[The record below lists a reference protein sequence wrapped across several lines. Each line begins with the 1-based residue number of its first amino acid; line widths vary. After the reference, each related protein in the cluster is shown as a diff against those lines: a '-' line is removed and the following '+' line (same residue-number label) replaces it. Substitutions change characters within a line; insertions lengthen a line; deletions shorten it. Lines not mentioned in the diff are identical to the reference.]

1 MEILI
6 AKSAGFCFGVQNAIK
21 KAEAVGGDNK
31 EVYTYGPLIHNNQV
45 VDKLKSEGIG
55 VINTLDEVEEGY
67 KIIIRSHG
75 ISKAE
80 YEKLESKKAQIID
93 ATCPYVSSIHR
104 IVEERYNSGYKI
116 IIIGDKEHP
125 EVKGVDGWCNED
137 GIIIDSE
144 DEALQI
150 KYKFKKICI
159 VTQTTYNQERWRAI
173 VKELAD
179 AAMEVLIYNTVCSA
193 TQIRQNEAQ
202 ELSGKVDAMIVI
214 GGRQSSNTKKLYDIC
229 KENCP
234 KAIFIENEGELD
246 LNELLQLNTIG
257 ITAGASTPEYIIKDV
272 VEKLKNASN
281 EINSKKNY
289 MKEGT
294 KTMENDMMKNY
305 SEEEKEYF
313 KSFKRI
319 YAGDIVEG
327 KVIAVNDNEAFID
340 IGYKS
345 DGILPISEVTG
356 VDIKLKEK
364 FKPGD
369 AVKVGII
376 AMNDGEGNV
385 LLSRKEVEKEE
396 LIKEINEY
404 KEQEKV
410 IEVTIK
416 EANKGGFACQFAN
429 LRAFMPK
436 SLSGIGMNEDPNSY
450 VGKKEKAQVI
460 EIKVKRGDIEL
471 IVSRKEIVKK
481 EMEDKKQK
489 TIEKL
494 EAGDVLNGIVKAIIN
509 SGIFVNIGDID
520 VFVPISELS
529 WRRLKTP
536 HDVINENDKVEI
548 LIIKVNKEEMKV
560 SGSIKRLL
568 KEPWE
573 DFIERYKVDDLIEGK
588 VVRFADFGAFVEL
601 MDGVDGL
608 IHISNIADRRINK
621 PQEVLKIG
629 QVINAKIIK
638 IDLETK
644 RISLSLKDVE

>member
-6 AKSAGFCFGVQNAIK
+6 AKSAGFCFGVQNAVK
-21 KAEAVGGDNK
+21 RAEAVGGDNK
-31 EVYTYGPLIHNNQV
+31 DVYTYGPLIHNNEV
-45 VDKLKSEGIG
+45 VEKLKSEGIG
-55 VINTLDEVEEGY
+55 VINNLDEVKQGD

-80 YEKLESKKAQIID
+80 YEKLKDKKAMIID

-125 EVKGVDGWCNED
+125 EVKGVNGWCNEE
-137 GIIIDSE
+137 GIIIDNEE
-144 DEALQI
+144 DVI
-150 KYKFKKICI
+150 KINGKFKKICI
-159 VTQTTYNQERWRAI
+159 VTQTTYNQEKWRAI
-173 VKELAD
+173 VKKLVD
-179 AAMEVLIYNTVCSA
+179 AAIEVLIYNTVCSA

-202 ELSGKVDAMIVI
+202 ELSKKVDAMIVI

-229 KENCP
+229 KESCP
-234 KAIFIENEGELD
+234 KTIFIENESELNP
-246 LNELLQLNTIG
+246 NELSEFNTIG
-257 ITAGASTPEYIIKDV
+257 ITAGASTPEYIINNV
-272 VEKLKNASN
+272 VFKLNTSGEFCNKND
-281 EINSKKNY
+281 
-289 MKEGT
+289 MKEGS
-294 KTMENDMMKNY
+294 KTMEENMKNY

-313 KSFKRI
+313 NSFKKM
-319 YAGDIVEG
+319 YTGDIVEG
-327 KVIAVNDNEAFID
+327 KVIAVNDNEVFVD

-345 DGILPISEVTG
+345 DGILPVSEVTG
-356 VDIKLKEK
+356 VDINLKEK

-369 AVKVGII
+369 ILKVGII

-385 LLSRKEVEKEE
+385 LLSRKEVEKDEF
-396 LIKEINEY
+396 IKQISEY

-416 EANKGGFACQFAN
+416 DSNKGGFTCLFAN
-429 LRAFMPK
+429 IRAFMPK
-436 SLSGIGMNEDPNSY
+436 SLSGIGISEDPNSY
-450 VGKKEKAQVI
+450 VGKKVKVQIA
-460 EIKVKRGDIEL
+460 EIKEKRGDIEL
-471 IVSRKEIVKK
+471 IVSRKAIVKK
-481 EMEDKKQK
+481 EMEKKRNEA
-489 TIEKL
+489 IEKL
-494 EAGDVLNGIVKAIIN
+494 EAGDVCNGIVKAIIK

-529 WRRLKTP
+529 WKRIKTP
-536 HDVINENDKVEI
+536 NDVVKENDKAEI
-548 LIIKVNKEEMKV
+548 LITKVNKEEMKV

-573 DFIERYKVDDLIEGK
+573 DFIEKYKVDELIEGK

-629 QVINAKIIK
+629 QVVKTKIIK
-638 IDLETK
+638 IDLEEK
-644 RISLSLKDVE
+644 KISLSIKDAE